1 MMGSGK
7 TQAMYAEIRNN
18 PDKSYMVVTPYLKTI
33 QDAKSENL
41 NIYEP
46 EYKGGTKMDSLKY
59 LLSHGYNICCTH
71 SLFLDVDNE
80 IWDLIHDGGYT
91 LFIDE
96 ALDVVK
102 PINDLIDDIG
112 YQVKKGTATFLINQG
127 VIHVDEFCRVT
138 WCGKPTLE
146 DYEYKY
152 LEPLIKSG
160 NVLCVKGQLFL
171 WMFPPEVFRAFENV
185 FILSYLFEGSVFDGY
200 LKIHSLDYKLGGVS
214 GQYGDAHGFSFSEYR
229 EDSEN
234 RKALQQVIS
243 IYDGVANAIGEKKY
257 ALSSTWYS
265 TATSTDLKAVQ
276 KGFNTFYKATKNN
289 SRRLMWTT
297 YKDYQDALCIYG
309 AKYIRKLTKDE
320 KYALEN
326 NSKSE
331 NTELNKLQCF
341 VSCSC
346 RATNDYADRNMLAY
360 LVNRFYNPLIK
371 GMFRDKYNIRLNEDR
386 FALSEMIQWIWRSR
400 IRKNQL
406 PLEERNISL
415 YIPSQRMRNLMRQ
428 WLSGKAI

>member
-160 NVLCVKGQLFL
+160 NVLCVK
-171 WMFPPEVFRAFENV
+171 V
-185 FILSYLFEGSVFDGY
+185 
-200 LKIHSLDYKLGGVS
+200 
-214 GQYGDAHGFSFSEYR
+214 
-229 EDSEN
+229 
-234 RKALQQVIS
+234 
-243 IYDGVANAIGEKKY
+243 
-257 ALSSTWYS
+257 
-265 TATSTDLKAVQ
+265 
-276 KGFNTFYKATKNN
+276 
-289 SRRLMWTT
+289 
-297 YKDYQDALCIYG
+297 
-309 AKYIRKLTKDE
+309 
-320 KYALEN
+320 
-326 NSKSE
+326 
-331 NTELNKLQCF
+331 
-341 VSCSC
+341 
-346 RATNDYADRNMLAY
+346 
-360 LVNRFYNPLIK
+360 
-371 GMFRDKYNIRLNEDR
+371 
-386 FALSEMIQWIWRSR
+386 
-400 IRKNQL
+400 
-406 PLEERNISL
+406 
-415 YIPSQRMRNLMRQ
+415 
-428 WLSGKAI
+428 